1 MYKTQN
7 LQKPEA
13 ANRMSFHKQSENR
26 ERLVFKVVD
35 GSGPGAR
42 ADPLRRSTHQRG
54 SALTTS
60 KLASESLKLPL
71 MYQSGSHFMGEES
84 HTHNPNFASVKKN
97 SFDVKKRQMQT
108 DE

>member
-7 LQKPEA
+7 LHKPEA
-13 ANRMSFHKQSENR
+13 TRMSFHKQTENR
-26 ERLVFKVVD
+26 DRLIFKVVD
-35 GSGPGAR
+35 GGGAGGR
-42 ADPLRRSTHQRG
+42 NDPLRRSTHQRG

-71 MYQSGSHFMGEES
+71 MYQSGSHFMGEDS
-84 HTHNPNFASVKKN
+84 NAHNPTFGSVKKN
-97 SFDVKKRQMQT
+97 SFDVKKRQMNT